1 MFGFLVSF
9 RVFFKKGFSGF
20 SVLNAIEIPNK
31 ACSLSGEN
39 LLQILYTLY
48 ICLLYDTMPS

>member
-31 ACSLSGEN
+31 ACRLSGEN
-39 LLQILYTLY
+39 LLQIPYTLD